1 MACRR
6 TWRVVATIKRYAHGG
21 SCAPTE
27 RLTAESFSEIV
38 DIWKPIWYTND
49 KGKPPRTTPFPKG
62 SYGLGLNRVLAGQ
75 RRPRN
80 LGYAF
85 TAARLAEGEEEIIMA
100 KQDRESRSW
109 WTPEFTLV
117 VVMLGVLVILVLV
130 VLGMPVAIPETDNT
144 QITVQLTD
152 ILRYRTSIL
161 TAIITAF
168 GAWVGAGAAYFFGR
182 ENLRE
187 AANSM
192 LAMREPTP
200 EERLR
205 KTQVREIPPRLFSWM
220 VSTTTKMKVI
230 TEKLTEK
237 THYWFIPIVDEKGV
251 LETVIEEEAVWR
263 LLQLEIQKDENKG
276 KSVEEV
282 YQAFEDKTIAEVL
295 KEIRENEDL
304 SRFGGCHVTTTLT
317 KSAADAYDSMQDKW
331 VNLAIVVDKED
342 KPTHFFTT
350 GDVREVLMKG

>member
-1 MACRR
+1 
-6 TWRVVATIKRYAHGG
+6 
-21 SCAPTE
+21 
-27 RLTAESFSEIV
+27 
-38 DIWKPIWYTND
+38 
-49 KGKPPRTTPFPKG
+49 
-62 SYGLGLNRVLAGQ
+62 
-75 RRPRN
+75 
-80 LGYAF
+80 
-85 TAARLAEGEEEIIMA
+85 MA
-100 KQDRESRSW
+100 KQDKEPRSW

-117 VVMLGVLVILVLV
+117 VVMLGVLVVLV
-130 VLGMPVAIPETDNT
+130 FIVLAMPVSIPDKDSTTTFTD
-144 QITVQLTD
+144 VLD
-152 ILRYRTSIL
+152 YRENIL

-187 AANSM
+187 AASSL

-205 KTQVREIPPRLFSWM
+205 KTPVREIPPRLFSWM
-220 VSTTTKMKVI
+220 VSTTTKMKAI

-237 THYWFIPIVDEKGV
+237 THYWFVPIVDEKGV

-263 LLQLEIQKDENKG
+263 LLQLEIQKEENRG

-282 YQAFEDKTIAEVL
+282 YQAFEDRTVAEVL
-295 KEIRENEDL
+295 EEIRQSEDL
-304 SRFGGCHVTTTLT
+304 SRFGECHVITSLT

-331 VNLAIVVDKED
+331 VNLAIVVDKAG

-350 GDVREVLMKG
+350 GDVRAVLMKG

>member
-1 MACRR
+1 
-6 TWRVVATIKRYAHGG
+6 
-21 SCAPTE
+21 
-27 RLTAESFSEIV
+27 
-38 DIWKPIWYTND
+38 
-49 KGKPPRTTPFPKG
+49 
-62 SYGLGLNRVLAGQ
+62 
-75 RRPRN
+75 
-80 LGYAF
+80 
-85 TAARLAEGEEEIIMA
+85 MA

-187 AANSM
+187 AASSL

-205 KTQVREIPPRLFSWM
+205 KTPVREIPPRLFSWM
-220 VSTTTKMKVI
+220 VSTTTKMKAI

-237 THYWFIPIVDEKGV
+237 KHYWFIPIVDEKGV

-263 LLQLEIQKDENKG
+263 LLQLEIQREENKG

-282 YQAFEDKTIAEVL
+282 YQTFEDRTVAEVL

-331 VNLAIVVDKED
+331 VNLAIVVDKEN

-350 GDVREVLMKG
+350 GDVRQVMMKG